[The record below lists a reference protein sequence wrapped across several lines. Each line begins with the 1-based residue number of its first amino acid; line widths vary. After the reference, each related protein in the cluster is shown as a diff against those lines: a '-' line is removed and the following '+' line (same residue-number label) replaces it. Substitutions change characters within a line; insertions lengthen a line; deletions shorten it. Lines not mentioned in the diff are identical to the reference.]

1 MFYINCKCFF
11 CTSTLSEGNSKFAI
25 IIGLK
30 HDPFKKDGLVVS
42 DVIYRHE
49 NNTKC
54 L

>member
-1 MFYINCKCFF
+1 MYLLQKDV
-11 CTSTLSEGNSKFAI
+11 SEGSSKFAI